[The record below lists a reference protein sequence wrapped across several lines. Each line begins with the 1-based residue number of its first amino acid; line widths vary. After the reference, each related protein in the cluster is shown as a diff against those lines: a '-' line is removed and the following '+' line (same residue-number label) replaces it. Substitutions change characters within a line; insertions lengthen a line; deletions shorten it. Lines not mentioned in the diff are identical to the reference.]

1 MSVSRHF
8 KSILANPD
16 PFNLREAGVVILLSG
31 PEHLQRYTTRPT
43 RLPRRLGQAPT
54 PYVQRGGE
62 IPHPPNNGERLEAE
76 AHSD

>member
-43 RLPRRLGQAPT
+43 RLPRR
-54 PYVQRGGE
+54 YVQRGGE
-62 IPHPPNNGERLEAE
+62 IPHPPNNGERLEVE